1 MKWKRPLAIIGLVL
15 ILSIYAAALIAA
27 FSRNPNAKN
36 WLMAAIFSSVIVPV
50 IIYAA
55 QLAYKVLKPEDKNKK
70 QKNNS

>member
-1 MKWKRPLAIIGLVL
+1 MKWKRPLAVIGLVL

-27 FSRNPNAKN
+27 FSKNPNARN

-55 QLAYKVLKPEDKNKK
+55 QLVYKVLKPEDKNKK